1 MAVKPIPDQYHSVQ
15 PYLVVDGA
23 EELISFLRGTFDLED
38 PMRMP
43 RPDGKVGHA
52 EVRIGDSV
60 VMLADSGG
68 PTNVEPTQTMLV
80 VYVEDC
86 DKSYAK
92 ALESGGVSIQAPE
105 DQFYGDRSAGV
116 KDAFGNQWYF
126 HTHVEDVSEEE
137 MGRRMEELAKQQG

>member
-23 EELISFLRGTFDLED
+23 EELIAFLRGTFDVED

-52 EVRIGDSV
+52 EVRVGDSV
-60 VMLADSGG
+60 IMLADSGG
-68 PTNVEPTQTMLV
+68 PTNAEATTTMLV

-86 DKSYAK
+86 DKLYAK
-92 ALESGGVSIQAPE
+92 ALEAGGESIQAPE
-105 DQFYGDRSAGV
+105 DQFYGDRSAAV
-116 KDAFGNQWYF
+116 KDRLGNRWFF

-137 MGRRMEELAKQQG
+137 MGRRMQEMQQQG

>member
-23 EELISFLRGTFDLED
+23 EELISFLKGTFDVED

-43 RPDGKVGHA
+43 RPDGKVGHS
-52 EVRIGDSV
+52 EVTIGDSV

-68 PTNVEPTQTMLV
+68 PTDAKPTTTMLV

-86 DKSYAK
+86 DKTYAK
-92 ALESGGVSIQAPE
+92 ALQAGGVSIQEPE
-105 DQFYGDRSAGV
+105 DQFYGDRSAAV
-116 KDAFGNQWYF
+116 RDAFGNQWHF

-137 MGRRMEELAKQQG
+137 MGRRVQELMQQG

>member
-1 MAVKPIPDQYHSVQ
+1 MAVKPIPDEYHSVQ

-23 EELISFLRGTFDLED
+23 EELIRFLRGTFELED

-43 RPDGKVGHA
+43 RPDGKIGHA
-52 EVRIGDSV
+52 EVHIGDSV

-68 PTNVEPTQTMLV
+68 PTDAEPTKAMLV

-86 DKSYAK
+86 DKTYAK
-92 ALESGGVSIQAPE
+92 ALEAGGVSVQAPE

-116 KDAFGNQWYF
+116 RDAFGNQWYF
-126 HTHVEDVSEEE
+126 HTHVEDVSPEE

>member
-1 MAVKPIPDQYHSVQ
+1 MAVKPIPDEYHSVQ

-23 EELISFLRGTFDLED
+23 EQLIEFLKRTFEVAD

-68 PTNVEPTQTMLV
+68 PQDSQATQAMLV

-86 DKSYAK
+86 DKIYRR
-92 ALESGGVSIQAPE
+92 ALEAGAQSIQEPE
-105 DQFYGDRSAGV
+105 DQFYGDRSAAV
-116 KDAFGNQWYF
+116 RDAFGNQWFF
-126 HTHVEDVSEEE
+126 HTHVEDVSPEE
-137 MGRRMEELAKQQG
+137 MGRRMEERAKQQS